1 MWTMHFCPIALWS
14 LLAALEPSMG
24 ESAPNEL
31 SYETPVGSHRT
42 LTLGDGIRVDLNTD
56 THVRVKVTGGSQVVT
71 LDRGEV
77 FIRTRHEARAR
88 LTVKVDQLVI
98 SDSEASFD
106 VYRRNDGR
114 ISISVIE
121 GRVHLESQCPSTSD
135 PPMPRV
141 PGEVA
146 MGERITVGR
155 EVVTENLNLKIT
167 SPEPAWIDG
176 YMIFSGESL
185 TDIVDEFNRYNL
197 ERLVIVDPSIAPLR
211 IGGGW
216 RTTEVEQFIANLQGL
231 FGIRSTRSIEAGV
244 VVIHLSRFGS

>member
-1 MWTMHFCPIALWS
+1 MQFCPIALCS
-14 LLAALEPSMG
+14 LLAALGPSTG
-24 ESAPNEL
+24 ESAPNGL
-31 SYETPVGSHRT
+31 PYETPIGSHRT
-42 LTLGDGIRVDLNTD
+42 LTLGAGIRIDLNTD
-56 THVRVKVTGGSQVVT
+56 THVRVEVTGGSQEVT
-71 LDRGEV
+71 LDRGEA
-77 FIRTRHEARAR
+77 FFQIRHEARGR
-88 LTVKVDQLVI
+88 FTVQVDQLMI

-114 ISISVIE
+114 ISILVTE
-121 GRVHLESQCPSTSD
+121 GRVHLKRRCRSVSD
-135 PPMPRV
+135 PMLPRL
-141 PGEVA
+141 PEEVV

-185 TDIVDEFNRYNL
+185 TDIVEEFNRYNP
-197 ERLVIVDPSIAPLR
+197 ERLVIADPSIAPLR

-216 RTTEVEQFIANLQGL
+216 RTTEVEQFIANLRGL
-231 FGIRSTRSIEAGV
+231 FGIRSTRSVEEGV